1 MTCSSSLQS
10 LCSKGAQLL
19 QSKSINV
26 EDAANELI
34 NMLCIV
40 EENEDIEEVE
50 DEETGEAER
59 KVSRQS
65 SATPSGRKT
74 GQCPYSL
81 L

>member
-1 MTCSSSLQS
+1 MCVLQT
-10 LCSKGAQLL
+10 LCSKGAQAL

-40 EENEDIEEVE
+40 EEGGDED
-50 DEETGEAER
+50 DADDDDAER
-59 KVSRQS
+59 TADSDKKVSRTS

-74 GQCPYSL
+74 GQL
-81 L
+81 